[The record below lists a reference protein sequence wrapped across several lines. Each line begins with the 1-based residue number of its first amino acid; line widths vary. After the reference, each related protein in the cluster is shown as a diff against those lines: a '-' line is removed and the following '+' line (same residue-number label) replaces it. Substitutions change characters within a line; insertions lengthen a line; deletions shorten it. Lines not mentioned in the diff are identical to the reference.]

1 MELLQS
7 ILTDSYP
14 SITQILKF
22 WLNQA
27 IDFFIA
33 ILTTFPLNVSICVL
47 VVVLVVYK
55 GMNKL
60 FGDKMFRAKY
70 EPLKHKQ
77 NLINDAKTMKK

>member
-7 ILTDSYP
+7 VITDSYP
-14 SITQILKF
+14 SFTLILKF

-27 IDFFIA
+27 IDFFIT
-33 ILTTFPLNVSICVL
+33 ILTTFPVNVSLCLLL
-47 VVVLVVYK
+47 VVLLVYK
-55 GMNKL
+55 TMNKL

>member
-7 ILTDSYP
+7 VVTNSYP
-14 SITQILKF
+14 SITFLLKF
-22 WLNQA
+22 WINQA
-27 IDFFIA
+27 IDFFIT
-33 ILTTFPLNVSICVL
+33 ILTTFPVNVSLCVL
-47 VVVLVVYK
+47 VVVLLVYK

-60 FGDKMFRAKY
+60 FGDKMFKAKY